1 MDTVPAN
8 FIPHDTAQAAPSAS
22 RQSGLPEFLLLAAV
36 VLLVASGA
44 LAGAVFLYAQYL
56 QTANSSKLQQLERA
70 KDAFDP
76 ATIQDLG
83 RLDDRMHAAD
93 AILAKHLA
101 PSAFF
106 DALSQATLS
115 TVSFND
121 LALQASDS
129 NHITIQMTGVAQSV
143 NSIALQAEI
152 FSKNGVIASPIFSG
166 ISRQQDGVHFNLSA
180 LVNPSAVGYTHV
192 ESAAASAAQPIQ
204 QAPVQSQSSQPQ
216 GNSPFGTPTGGT
228 Q

>member
-8 FIPHDTAQAAPSAS
+8 FIPHDTAQAAPSSS

-44 LAGAVFLYAQYL
+44 LAGAVFVYAQYL
-56 QTANSSKLQQLERA
+56 QTANASKLQQLVRA

-76 ATIQDLG
+76 ATIQELG

-93 AILAKHLA
+93 AILGKHLA

-106 DALSQATLS
+106 NALSQATLS

-121 LALQASDS
+121 LALQASDP
-129 NHITIQMTGVAQSV
+129 NHITVQMTGVAQSV

-152 FSKNGVIASPIFSG
+152 FSKNGVITSPIFSG
-166 ISRQQDGVHFNLSA
+166 ISRQQDGVHFNLTA
-180 LVNPSAVGYTHV
+180 LINPSAVGYAHV
-192 ESAAASAAQPIQ
+192 ESAAASAAQTVQ
-204 QAPVQSQSSQPQ
+204 QTPAQAQPSQQQ
-216 GNSPFGTPTGGT
+216 GSSPFGTPSGGN